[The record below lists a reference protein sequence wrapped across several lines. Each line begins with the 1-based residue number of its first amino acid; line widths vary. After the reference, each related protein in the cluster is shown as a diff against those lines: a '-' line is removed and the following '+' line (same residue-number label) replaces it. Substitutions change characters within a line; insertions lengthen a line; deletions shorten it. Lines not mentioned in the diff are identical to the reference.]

1 MGDRPELEGRECGIG
16 RGGCISAQALSSLS
30 GSSVAPS
37 MATTSCSASRGGFK
51 TAVSAFKTAVS
62 AFKTTVSGTISASAP
77 SLSGLGSML
86 LPVFS
91 PSLHISASSSLSS
104 VLTILLL
111 HSSGAE

>member
-37 MATTSCSASRGGFK
+37 MATTSCSASRGG
-51 TAVSAFKTAVS
+51 FKTAVS